1 MHPVDITTCLGEW
14 VMPNLTYQQTY
25 QQETVLL
32 GFSAMYQQG
41 INRLESQKLFP
52 PLEEK

>member
-14 VMPNLTYQQTY
+14 VMTNLTYQQTY